1 VPAITKTPRL
11 CASAA
16 ANRANAG
23 SPQAT
28 SEPLIAFASCDFPGY
43 NRVALVPRSHLRLLF
58 CVLLPLVGFGVSSCA
73 VALGPGYSIEKQEI
87 QVQFLPGPDP
97 RIRVDSDYQL
107 RNTGNQPLASLEL
120 RLPGRRS
127 FHLARAEASWDGLAL
142 AEQSS
147 PLIPRNT
154 VLAVP
159 MRWNVSER
167 HTLHLFAE
175 FETPAPG
182 KTGFSFTSDA
192 FFLPSEGWAPELL
205 PSEGLFATGGV
216 PPKQWLLQV
225 RVPEGFLVHSSGR
238 STKTSR
244 SGREITVSSLE
255 RPEDRYPFVVAG
267 LYKQTALDTGAGH
280 RVYLWTRAP
289 QAARFNQSADAL
301 VRAIQAYDA
310 TFGTGSQKPQPLWVV
325 ECPVLAGCFRSTES
339 AYANLLNAEPRAVSS
354 ELASLD
360 TLLVDFSGGTPKL
373 AAAAPAL
380 AASWLGYGQ
389 NPGFYEQQ
397 PPLSALPAFA
407 SALGQEAID
416 GPASRTATIR
426 RALRMIPRS
435 VVLSKPEDE
444 NVLRA
449 KSFLFFYA
457 LQERYGREAFGHAL
471 DHMLSAR
478 HGRGFNLSDLIAAFE
493 LETHQ
498 NVAEFVRLWMKR
510 PGVPEEF
517 RAHYEDASAAIA
529 ITSKETMP

>member
-1 VPAITKTPRL
+1 
-11 CASAA
+11 
-16 ANRANAG
+16 
-23 SPQAT
+23 
-28 SEPLIAFASCDFPGY
+28 
-43 NRVALVPRSHLRLLF
+43 VPRSHLRLLL
-58 CVLLPLVGFGVSSCA
+58 CLLLALVGFWVSSCA
-73 VALGPGYSIEKQEI
+73 VALGPGYSIENQEI
-87 QVQFLPGPDP
+87 RVQFLPGPDP
-97 RIRVDSDYQL
+97 RIRVESDYQL

-127 FHLARAEASWDGLAL
+127 FHLARAQASWDGLAL

-147 PLIPRNT
+147 PVIPRNT
-154 VLAVP
+154 LLALP
-159 MRWNVSER
+159 RRWNVSER
-167 HTLHLFAE
+167 HTLHLSAE
-175 FETPAPG
+175 FQTPAPG
-182 KTGFSFTSDA
+182 ETGFSFASDA

-205 PSEGLFATGGV
+205 PSQGLFATGGV
-216 PPKQWLLQV
+216 PPKQWRLEV

-244 SGREITVSSLE
+244 SAREITVPSVE

-267 LYKQTALDTGAGH
+267 SYKETALDTGAGP

-289 QAARFNQSADAL
+289 EDPARLHQFADAL

-310 TFGTGSQKPQPLWVV
+310 TFGTRSQKPQPLWIV

-339 AYANLLNAEPRAVSS
+339 FYANLLNAEPASVSS
-354 ELASLD
+354 ELISSD
-360 TLLVDFSGGTPKL
+360 TLLIDFNGGAPRL

-416 GPASRTATIR
+416 GPSFRTATIR
-426 RALRMIPRS
+426 RALRMIPKS
-435 VVLSKPEDE
+435 VVRRIPEDE

-457 LQERYGREAFGHAL
+457 LQERYGREAFRHAI

-478 HGRGFNLSDLIAAFE
+478 QGRGFNLNDLIAAFE
-493 LETHQ
+493 QETHQ
-498 NVAEFVRLWMKR
+498 NVAEFLRLWMKR
-510 PGVPEEF
+510 PGIPDEF
-517 RAHYEDASAAIA
+517 RAHYEDASASIVT
-529 ITSKETMP
+529 TSKETMP